1 MDIKQVTET
10 IAMIEEQNFDV
21 RTITMG
27 ISLLDCIDSDIN
39 KAADKIYKTV
49 VEKAGSLVQVGDE
62 IAAELGIPI
71 VNKRVSVT
79 PISIIGAA
87 TSVHPQP
94 SLRVSTPCWLRM
106 ATRDSLSWVHAWTVR
121 MLNCRNST
129 WSSSSPCLTCSG
141 ANCLS
146 IWSRPSSCW
155 WMPRER

>member
-27 ISLLDCIDSDIN
+27 ISLLDCVDPDIN
-39 KAADKIYKTV
+39 KAADKIYKKV
-49 VEKAGSLVQVGDE
+49 VEKAGSLVAVGDE

-87 TSVHPQP
+87 TDATDYLPLAHAWI
-94 SLRVSTPCWLRM
+94 RLRM
-106 ATRDSLSWVHAWTVR
+106 TLELTLLVVFLLWFKRVTKKEIKSLSTLFLVRLQKLQKFVHLLILVR
-121 MLNCRNST
+121 QNQGL
-129 WSSSSPCLTCSG
+129 
-141 ANCLS
+141 
-146 IWSRPSSCW
+146 I
-155 WMPRER
+155 